1 VLHDFEP
8 IPDEEIDSL
17 RRLVNNS
24 SEFICHPYLKE
35 GMLVEVTYGP
45 LQGIKGRLIREARC
59 TRLVLNVTLSFSTLS
74 PLRSMPITSRPH
86 HRVSSIFAMQIA
98 NSWHSD
104 MTFWPMI
111 CTVSRVS

>member
-45 LQGIKGRLIREARC
+45 LQGTKGRLIREARC
-59 TRLVLNVTLSFSTLS
+59 T
-74 PLRSMPITSRPH
+74 
-86 HRVSSIFAMQIA
+86 
-98 NSWHSD
+98 
-104 MTFWPMI
+104 
-111 CTVSRVS
+111 

>member
-35 GMLVEVTYGP
+35 GMLGEVTYGP
-45 LQGIKGRLIREARC
+45 LQ
-59 TRLVLNVTLSFSTLS
+59 
-74 PLRSMPITSRPH
+74 
-86 HRVSSIFAMQIA
+86 
-98 NSWHSD
+98 
-104 MTFWPMI
+104 
-111 CTVSRVS
+111 